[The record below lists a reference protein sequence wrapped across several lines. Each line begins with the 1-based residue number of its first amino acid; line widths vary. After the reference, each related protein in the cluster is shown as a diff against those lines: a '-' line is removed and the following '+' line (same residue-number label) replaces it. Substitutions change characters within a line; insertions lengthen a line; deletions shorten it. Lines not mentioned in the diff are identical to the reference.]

1 MEVADKTIVSLR
13 YIMKNNRGEE
23 LDNIMNNAPIKYLHG
38 VGKILPQLELCLEGM
53 KTGEKKS
60 FSFLNESNLNEEF
73 YFDVII
79 DEVRMATEKELQM
92 RKPVEK
98 NNNECEGC
106 CC

>member
-1 MEVADKTIVSLR
+1 
-13 YIMKNNRGEE
+13 
-23 LDNIMNNAPIKYLHG
+23 
-38 VGKILPQLELCLEGM
+38 M

-92 RKPVEK
+92 GKPVEK